1 MTGVFFLTLLLAAQA
16 APEKP
21 ARPVPA
27 AMLEVIATQVAL
39 DRAGFSSGAIDGQ
52 NGANTKKALDAYR
65 AREGRDVERAPEPLI
80 EYRISDADVAGP
92 FASAI
97 PKDLVEQSKLP
108 ALGYTSVE
116 EALAERFHTT
126 PAVLRRLNS
135 TATFAAG
142 EAIMV
147 PNVEP
152 MQLPA
157 APAAPAS
164 TARNA
169 SSADKTVG
177 TAGRSDRA
185 AVVVSVSKSA
195 SAVSVTDESGRI
207 VFFAP
212 VTTGSEN
219 DPLPIG
225 EWKVNGTQFNPTF
238 RYNPELFW
246 DADPSHTKATIPPG
260 PNGPVGVAWI
270 DISKEHYGLHG
281 TPEPSTIGRTTSHGC
296 VRLTNWDVLRLA
308 SLVGPGTKVVFKE

>member
-1 MTGVFFLTLLLAAQA
+1 MTGVLFLALLLAPQA
-16 APEKP
+16 TPDRP
-21 ARPVPA
+21 ARPVDTA
-27 AMLEVIATQVAL
+27 TRDVIAAQVAL
-39 DRAGFSSGAIDGQ
+39 DRAGFSSGPIDGQ
-52 NGANTKKALDAYR
+52 NGANTKKAMAAYR
-65 AREGRDVERAPEPLI
+65 TREGRDIEPAPEPLI

-97 PKDLVEQSKLP
+97 PKDLVEQAKLP
-108 ALGYTSVE
+108 ALGYSSVE

-135 TATFAAG
+135 SATFVAG
-142 EAIMV
+142 EAIVV

-157 APAAPAS
+157 AAATPTS
-164 TARNA
+164 TGRNA
-169 SSADKTVG
+169 SPPDKTVG
-177 TAGRSDRA
+177 TAGRSDRP

-195 SAVSVTDESGRI
+195 STLSVADESGRI

-225 EWKVNGTQFNPTF
+225 EWKVNGTQFNPSF

-246 DADPSHTKATIPPG
+246 DADPSHSKATIPPG
-260 PNGPVGVAWI
+260 PNGPVGLAWI

-281 TPEPSTIGRTTSHGC
+281 TPEPGTIGRTTSHGC

-308 SLVGPGTKVVFKE
+308 SLVGPGTRVVFKE